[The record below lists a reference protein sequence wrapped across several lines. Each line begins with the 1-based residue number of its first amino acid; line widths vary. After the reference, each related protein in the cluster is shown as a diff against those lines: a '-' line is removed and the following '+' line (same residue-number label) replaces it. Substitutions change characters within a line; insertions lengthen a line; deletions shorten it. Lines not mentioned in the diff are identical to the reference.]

1 MLKCPLLYGN
11 GQGDPRWL
19 EKAGAWGPQGRLA
32 LGVNTKVQGRGCDS
46 LAEPMAGESRAGW
59 LGPGWGPGSLI
70 HSVGKGC
77 FLTGLLRGRVHSYLG
92 HGKGSVHGPSCYHAL
107 SGR

>member
-1 MLKCPLLYGN
+1 MFVGWKTQCGQILLTPLRSGVLKCPLPYGN

-19 EKAGAWGPQGRLA
+19 EKAGAWGPQGRLV
-32 LGVNTKVQGRGCDS
+32 LGVNTKVQGRGCDR

-70 HSVGKGC
+70 HSVGKEASSRAC
-77 FLTGLLRGRVHSYLG
+77 
-92 HGKGSVHGPSCYHAL
+92 
-107 SGR
+107 